1 MASFL
6 DLTERPHQCLHLHM
20 SKRDVLCAVFE
31 GCRMHTEGEAGKPQL
46 GQKAGRPGQQRAR
59 EEPGAGG
66 ASPRSRHHEA
76 ARARR
81 QSPFLLRQRAAG
93 NAEADDSA
101 NASAPGIC
109 RLPGMAE
116 APTFAGAASC
126 VVLKRPAVVVRSRR
140 VWL

>member
-31 GCRMHTEGEAGKPQL
+31 GGRVHTEGEAGKPQL

-66 ASPRSRHHEA
+66 ASPCSRHHEA
-76 ARARR
+76 PRPPHA
-81 QSPFLLRQRAAG
+81 LAG
-93 NAEADDSA
+93 S
-101 NASAPGIC
+101 
-109 RLPGMAE
+109 RLPCCVSGRRATRR
-116 APTFAGAASC
+116 PTTLRTRLPRAFAGSRGWRRLRRLPEPPRAS
-126 VVLKRPAVVVRSRR
+126 S
-140 VWL
+140 